1 MAATKPSSTFLGI
14 TDTDTNTWVHL
25 NTSSVLSGSNTA
37 IQVTGLDTSTYKRF
51 YVFYRNL
58 HNSGGGSMRF
68 HFMNDS
74 TVRTGSYGAI
84 CTYDNDA
91 GAGMNSTGYDHNNGN
106 FGYIGDPDDAVA
118 ASMSGHLDISMGADG
133 QYPTMVGMS
142 YGSNS
147 TPDTIMHIYGAQ
159 RENASDAV
167 NGFQVSPTANN
178 IYGVLNTYGIKESA

>member
-1 MAATKPSSTFLGI
+1 MANTKPSSTFLGI
-14 TDTDTNTWVHL
+14 ADSNTLVHL
-25 NTSSVLSGSNTA
+25 NTSSVLSGTNTA

-51 YVFYRNL
+51 YVLYRCL

-74 TVRTGSYGAI
+74 TLRVGNYGAI
-84 CTYDNDA
+84 CTYDSDT
-91 GAGMNSTGYDHNNGN
+91 AGMNSTGYDHNNGN
-106 FGYIGDPDDAVA
+106 FGYIGDPHTSVA
-118 ASMSGHLDISMGADG
+118 ASMTGHFDITMGADS

-147 TPDTIMHIYGAQ
+147 TPNTIMHIYGTQ
-159 RENASDAV
+159 RETTSDAV

-178 IYGVLNTYGIKESA
+178 IYGVLNTYGVKESS